1 MPRPVRR
8 CQLAT
13 ILMLT
18 ALLCAAACLP
28 GCGGRAVT
36 TQDETPS
43 APASAVAPAG
53 LSVRAEVHV
62 RDTIA
67 ARRYASGVY
76 LLEPDGTL
84 RAGGPQPRSADD
96 PMPALPQYP
105 PILRRLDPSD
115 VNRVWRLIGGTTL
128 ADPDSPERIPPIQDW
143 APLPNRSIALV
154 QIRDHNGTRRFAV
167 SLTGATPAAI
177 EAQAL
182 VERLQALAWNTPQ
195 PLTPT
200 STTGQ

>member
-1 MPRPVRR
+1 MPRSAT
-8 CQLAT
+8 CCHLAT
-13 ILMLT
+13 ILLGFAALCLT
-18 ALLCAAACLP
+18 A
-28 GCGGRAVT
+28 CGGRAVNVEAQPPPT
-36 TQDETPS
+36 
-43 APASAVAPAG
+43 PASAVAPAG

-67 ARRYASGVY
+67 AQRFASGVY

-84 RAGGPQPRSADD
+84 RSGGPQRRSAED
-96 PMPALPQYP
+96 PMPALPRYP

-115 VNRVWRLIGGTTL
+115 VDRVWRLIGGTTL

-177 EAQAL
+177 EAQDL
-182 VERLQALAWNTPQ
+182 VERLQALAWQTPQ

-200 STTGQ
+200 GTTGP

>member
-1 MPRPVRR
+1 MQRSAQ
-8 CQLAT
+8 CCHLA
-13 ILMLT
+13 ILLLGLA
-18 ALLCAAACLP
+18 ALCLP
-28 GCGGRAVT
+28 ACGGRVVDPENDAASV
-36 TQDETPS
+36 
-43 APASAVAPAG
+43 PASAVAPAG
-53 LSVRAEVHV
+53 LTIRAEVHV

-67 ARRYASGVY
+67 AGRYNSGVY

-84 RAGGPQPRSADD
+84 RVGGPQARSADD
-96 PMPALPQYP
+96 PMPELPQYP

-167 SLTGATPAAI
+167 SLNGATPAAV

-200 STTGQ
+200 GPSGP